1 MSIDEPISCFTCWTR
16 LVSFHAKRVC
26 RRLARIPANGIG
38 AAIRPNRCSRPSV
51 SSKADLLGYYSL
63 YSGVIATHAADWA
76 STEQCLRTSQQ
87 QEKAGLVGLCHEG
100 LLPSALAE
108 SKAGLG
114 AYEATTAALEVYSQY
129 LVTKHHHQRIA
140 RIAQLANIGAT
151 AYVVAHNYHT
161 IQAATRP

>member
-1 MSIDEPISCFTCWTR
+1 
-16 LVSFHAKRVC
+16 
-26 RRLARIPANGIG
+26 
-38 AAIRPNRCSRPSV
+38 
-51 SSKADLLGYYSL
+51 
-63 YSGVIATHAADWA
+63 VIATHAADWA